1 MRCLQNFKEVL
12 SRYDESSARQR
23 SRYMLV
29 TAVAVRARQLQD
41 QPEKLGN
48 NKPVSMAVEELY
60 EDKLVLTTSRE
71 N

>member
-1 MRCLQNFKEVL
+1 MMNRPPVNELVEK
-12 SRYDESSARQR
+12 AG

-60 EDKLVLTTSRE
+60 EGKLVLTTSRE

>member
-1 MRCLQNFKEVL
+1 
-12 SRYDESSARQR
+12 
-23 SRYMLV
+23 MLV

>member
-1 MRCLQNFKEVL
+1 MMNRPPVNERVEK
-12 SRYDESSARQR
+12 AGG
-23 SRYMLV
+23 RYMLV

-41 QPEKLGN
+41 QREKLGN

-60 EDKLVLTTSRE
+60 EDKPVLTTSRE